1 MSLLVPS
8 YNVLSLSCNRET
20 QLEIDSALV
29 EGFKSIENL
38 IWPVQV
44 KWEDRLSLY
53 SNIEF
58 SLYMKSWPL

>member
-1 MSLLVPS
+1 MSLLVLS